1 DPRYVGIGKGPSDDH
16 NARAACGH
24 ETAEGAPDAARSA
37 NDGNLQSLEVE
48 ARSIDATPC
57 KALVSLH
64 RVRVPLAPPTAHR
77 CAAIEPSTHSPTAS
91 FMSAF
96 TLGTANGISGMGQK
110 QTKRQVREMSDF
122 PPKADLCAATRDVR
136 YGPIADIAPF
146 IRSPRPHGFAPTAER

>member
-77 CAAIEPSTHSPTAS
+77 CAAIEPSTHFPTAS

-96 TLGTANGISGMGQK
+96 TLGSANGGRIRITRAQYRGLRSNRATNLRSATSRPTTVSRSFICRK
-110 QTKRQVREMSDF
+110 
-122 PPKADLCAATRDVR
+122 PKLP
-136 YGPIADIAPF
+136 YFSI
-146 IRSPRPHGFAPTAER
+146 